1 MSPRMLWAISLPAAA
16 IGWAALFLLTGAAR
30 PTSAPAWISAAALFG
45 LAVTMTAAP
54 LVWTIAHRLRW
65 PAVGETPAVALR
77 VAAWGGLWFAVV
89 VALRL
94 ARLLDWVIVLTLAA
108 VLGLVETFLQQVER
122 VKEAGNKETSRQGD
136 KVTR

>member
-1 MSPRMLWAISLPAAA
+1 
-16 IGWAALFLLTGAAR
+16 
-30 PTSAPAWISAAALFG
+30 
-45 LAVTMTAAP
+45 
-54 LVWTIAHRLRW
+54 
-65 PAVGETPAVALR
+65 
-77 VAAWGGLWFAVV
+77 VV

-122 VKEAGNKETSRQGD
+122 VKEAGNRETSRQGD